1 MEWQIL
7 TTFFSLMSLV
17 LLVVILM
24 AQAFIKRS
32 QTSMSKVLVEL
43 LSDSHSL
50 LSIVREMDKQQD
62 LFVRQ
67 MPPHEESAVVVHP
80 MDTKD
85 LPAGLVWM
93 STVEAVTPEIIP
105 AERKATSPKKHG
117 RSRGSRGAVSKQ
129 RKVKAKKSE

>member
-17 LLVVILM
+17 LVVVILM
-24 AQAFIKRS
+24 AQTTIKRS
-32 QTSMSKVLVEL
+32 QTVMSNALAEL
-43 LSDSHSL
+43 ISDSTSL

-93 STVEAVTPEIIP
+93 STVEAVTPEIMP
-105 AERKATSPKKHG
+105 VETKATSPKKHG
-117 RSRGSRGAVSKQ
+117 RSRGSKGALSKQ